1 MSDTKDSKS
10 NLKPNQPNTH
20 HIYQSLYTNLVIACA
35 KGVGAFI
42 SGSGAM
48 LAETLHSFSDCANQL
63 LLLLGVKRSQK
74 VPDEHFPLGYGRS
87 LYFWSFMVALL
98 LFTGGGVFSIYEGT
112 HKIFHP
118 EALSGDLTL
127 SFIILGVSLLLE
139 GKATFDNLKEMKVR
153 RGDEGLWSYLQ
164 NTKDSDLVVIFG
176 ENAAATLGLAVA
188 SFSLMMAS
196 ITGDGRWDGVGSLSV
211 GLILIAVA
219 VFLAK
224 EVQSLLLGE
233 SADPKIIKQVKARLD
248 HESKIKEVHQIIT
261 LQQGPGEVLLTFK
274 IDCDP
279 HLKFKELSDLINKI
293 EIDLRQEMPELKWI
307 FIEPDIAS
315 PGHQAD

>member
-1 MSDTKDSKS
+1 MSEMQDPKKQEPD
-10 NLKPNQPNTH
+10 TH

-74 VPDEHFPLGYGRS
+74 APDEHFPLGYGRS

-98 LFTGGGVFSIYEGT
+98 LFSGGGVFSIYEGI
-112 HKIFHP
+112 HKIMHP
-118 EALSGDLTL
+118 EPLTGSLTL
-127 SFIILGVSLLLE
+127 SFIILVASLLLE
-139 GKATFDNLKEMKVR
+139 GKATFDNIKEMKKR
-153 RGDEGLWSYLQ
+153 RGEESLWSYLKS
-164 NTKDSDLVVIFG
+164 TKDSDLVVIFG

-188 SFSLMMAS
+188 ALSLTMAS

-211 GLILIAVA
+211 GIILIAVA

-233 SADPKIIKQVKARLD
+233 SADPKIVRQVKDRIEIEEKVLSV
-248 HESKIKEVHQIIT
+248 HEIIT
-261 LQQGPGEVLLTFK
+261 LQQGPGEVLLTCK

-279 HLKFKELSDLINKI
+279 DLTFVEVCHLINKV
-293 EIDLRQEMPELKWI
+293 EVDLRQAMPELKWI
-307 FIEPDIAS
+307 FIEPDFIEKELAN
-315 PGHQAD
+315 A